1 MDPRA
6 ELLFQT
12 ARKNSPGS
20 KGGGKRAKSAA
31 SFHGSFTLGSRSVA
45 HFLQAAHL
53 AIGQRALLRSRTP
66 NPFPR
71 RSRPRRSQEPLPENH
86 DCQSPFAGSHFRSPI
101 RRQNKMWETI
111 LPAPAKLCPRRH
123 PSCARPRGDA
133 ARCQVAVPRPS
144 PGAPPAPARLCA
156 PMCKKAGTGPGSAS
170 QNDISIIPL
179 SVSEAS

>member
-53 AIGQRALLRSRTP
+53 ANGHSVAFTVADSESIYEEISAETFPRTFAGKPRLSIAIRRIPFSVTDSPPKQNVGNDPPGASQTLPPPPSVLRSA
-66 NPFPR
+66 PR
-71 RSRPRRSQEPLPENH
+71 GRRPVPSRRAEAKPGCPSRPR
-86 DCQSPFAGSHFRSPI
+86 
-101 RRQNKMWETI
+101 
-111 LPAPAKLCPRRH
+111 
-123 PSCARPRGDA
+123 PS
-133 ARCQVAVPRPS
+133 
-144 PGAPPAPARLCA
+144 LCA
-156 PMCKKAGTGPGSAS
+156 HVQESWHRPGV
-170 QNDISIIPL
+170 
-179 SVSEAS
+179 SVPK